1 MFYYPFAMKQS
12 ILYASFALA
21 VGALFSFVVT
31 GCSAKQTKAPLALHW
46 QLVANDVEP
55 GICEAELTITNT
67 SDQTLPNEGWIMGF
81 GLMSLHPLYT
91 EGDPIR
97 ETEVQAS
104 YHTIEPTETFVP
116 LAAGESYT
124 YKLRYKG
131 SAVRQSS
138 HPEGFFLVRKSCKEN
153 GEICEERPV
162 SIPCTFAPYT
172 RKEQMTRGIE
182 TWLKTPYADG
192 EYMYAYIKSR
202 TTDDVPQLVKWDEAE
217 RDEEN
222 EPRSVPLFAFPCPKS
237 DKLAEIM
244 HQPIRELPRVEYYRS
259 LPAEGYIIEVLRD
272 TVWIGYG
279 DEAGLFY
286 ANITLNQ
293 YAEDTKLALISDAPD
308 LHHRAMMLDISRN
321 FYPADSI
328 CRVIDVMAA
337 LKLNVLH
344 LHLADDEGWRIEIPA
359 LPQLTQ
365 NAGSRGYTKD
375 EKNCLYPFYCGGWDK
390 NDKNSTANGYLTRED
405 YIRILRYAA
414 ERYVRVIPEIDMP
427 GHMRAIKKAMGD
439 VLVDPELEQ
448 REYLSAQNYTDNV
461 IAVTRPEALPTMR
474 TIIEA
479 FVEMHK
485 EAGCPLTVF
494 NIGGDEVPKGA
505 LTKEEHQTFI
515 DGVLEILKEYN
526 LQPAGW
532 EEMTHFCPPESNA
545 ICYSWHNGYQKAQQM
560 ADEGYPVVLATANH
574 LYFDFAYC
582 HQHEEKGLNWGGYTD
597 EFDAFDWQPLMHQNV
612 IGISAQL
619 WSEVIRSFSQ
629 VEWQIYP
636 KMFGLSERAWNY
648 RQSYLSV
655 AEYAELV
662 YGKYLPMLA
671 EGKLHTHLVDKAP
684 ASNFHLMQ
692 PGIHVFAGADGKKLV
707 AMNTIYPAGEV
718 RYTIE
723 LADGSQQSGV
733 YTEPFALPD
742 DALRIKATW
751 HYLDH
756 SSNTTWLWINE

>member
-116 LAAGESYT
+116 LAAGESRT

-153 GEICEERPV
+153 GEICEEQPV

-172 RKEQMTRGIE
+172 RKEQMMRGIE

-192 EYMYAYIKSR
+192 EYMYEYIVRLQNNTSSIK
-202 TTDDVPQLVKWDEAE
+202 DDAE
-217 RDEEN
+217 YDSYIM
-222 EPRSVPLFAFPCPKS
+222 EPNIAAQIFPLPKVFSHS
-237 DKLAEIM
+237 DGYYHPALA
-244 HQPIRELPRVEYYRS
+244 QLPRVIEKD
-259 LPAEGYIIEVLRD
+259 AEMSPESYHIEVTND
-272 TVWIGYG
+272 TIWIMYG
-279 DEAGLFY
+279 DDAGLFY
-286 ANITLNQ
+286 ANLTLTQ
-293 YAEDTKLALISDAPD
+293 LSEDTTMEIIHDVPD
-308 LHHRAMMLDISRN
+308 KHHRALMLDIVRN
-321 FYPADSI
+321 YYPMDSI
-328 CRVIDVMAA
+328 MRVIEVMAA

-375 EKNCLYPFYCGGWDK
+375 EKNCLYPFYCGGWDA
-390 NDKNSTANGYLTRED
+390 NDKTSTANGYLTRDE
-405 YIRILRYAA
+405 YIRLVRYAG
-414 ERYVRVIPEIDMP
+414 ERFVRIIPEIDMP

-439 VLVDPELEQ
+439 ALVDPELEK

-474 TIIEA
+474 TIIES
-479 FVEMHK
+479 FVDMHN

-612 IGISAQL
+612 MGISAQL

-648 RQSYLSV
+648 SQSYLSV

-671 EGKLHTHLVDKAP
+671 EGKLHTHLANKAP
-684 ASNFHLMQ
+684 AANFHLLQ
-692 PGIHVFAGADGKKLV
+692 PGIHVYADNDGKKTV
-707 AMNTIYPAGEV
+707 MMNTIYPAGEV

-733 YTEPFALPD
+733 YTEPFALPA

-756 SSNTTWLWINE
+756 CSNTTWLWINE

>member
-1 MFYYPFAMKQS
+1 MSEMKRTLS
-12 ILYASFALA
+12 IIWMVSMVLTIFMS
-21 VGALFSFVVT
+21 
-31 GCSAKQTKAPLALHW
+31 CSRQPEAPLSLHW
-46 QLVANDVEP
+46 ELLANDVEP
-55 GICEAELTITNT
+55 GICEAALTVTNNR
-67 SDQTLPNEGWIMGF
+67 DQTMTKEGWFLGF
-81 GLMSLHPLYT
+81 SLMSLHPLYA
-91 EGDPIR
+91 EGDELR

-104 YHTIEPTETFVP
+104 YHTIAPTDAFTP
-116 LAAGESYT
+116 LAAGESRT

-138 HPEGFFLVRKSCKEN
+138 HPEGFFLVRTCKKEN
-153 GEICEERPV
+153 GEMSEEQPV

-192 EYMYAYIKSR
+192 EYMFAYIESILS
-202 TTDDVPQLVKWDEAE
+202 DNVPQLVKWDEG
-217 RDEEN
+217 N
-222 EPRSVPLFAFPCPKS
+222 ESPLQPSLQILPTPKS
-237 DKLAEIM
+237 YKLSDVP
-244 HQPIRELPRVEYYRS
+244 HLPIGELPRIEYFRG
-259 LPAEGYIIEVLRD
+259 LPAESY

-279 DEAGLFY
+279 DKAGLYY
-286 ANITLNQ
+286 ANLTLDQ
-293 YAEDTKLALISDAPD
+293 LAEDTQLSLICDSPD
-308 LHHRAMMLDISRN
+308 LHHRAMMLDICRN
-321 FYPADSI
+321 YYPADSI
-328 CRVIDVMAA
+328 LRVVDAMAS

-365 NAGSRGYTKD
+365 NGSSRGYTTD
-375 EKNCLYPFYCGGWDK
+375 ETDCLYPAYCGGWDK
-390 NDKNSTANGYLTRED
+390 SDKNSTANGYLTRED
-405 YIRILRYAA
+405 YIRILRYAG
-414 ERYVRVIPEIDMP
+414 ERYIRVIPEIDMP
-427 GHMRAIKKAMGD
+427 GHMRAIKKAMGG
-439 VLVDPELEQ
+439 VLTDSVLEQ
-448 REYLSAQNYTDNV
+448 RKYLSAQNYTDNV

-479 FVEMHK
+479 FVAMHK
-485 EAGCPLTVF
+485 EAGYPLTVF

-505 LTKEEHQTFI
+505 LTREEHQTFI

-532 EEMTHFCPPESNA
+532 EEMTHFCKPESNA
-545 ICYSWHNGYQKAQQM
+545 ICYSWHNGYQKAQEM
-560 ADEGYPVVLATANH
+560 ADAGYPVVLATANH

-597 EFDAFDWQPLMHQNV
+597 EFDAFDWQQLEHKNI

-648 RQSYLSV
+648 QSSPLSI
-655 AEYAELV
+655 AEYADLV

-671 EGKLHTHLVDKAP
+671 EGKLHTHLAGKAP

-692 PGIHVFAGADGKKLV
+692 PGIHIENGIVQ
-707 AMNTIYPAGEV
+707 MNRIYPAGEIV
-718 RYTIE
+718 YTLE
-723 LADGSQQSGV
+723 FADGRAEQATYS
-733 YTEPFALPD
+733 EPFALPAD
-742 DALRIKATW
+742 VRVVKAQW
-751 HYLDH
+751 QYLCH
-756 SSNTTWLWINE
+756 SSNTTLQFVE

>member
-1 MFYYPFAMKQS
+1 MKKS
-12 ILYASFALA
+12 LISLFVVCALA
-21 VGALFSFVVT
+21 VMCLQ
-31 GCSAKQTKAPLALHW
+31 GCTSKQSQAPLTLHW
-46 QLVANDVEP
+46 ELIANDVEP
-55 GICEAELTITNT
+55 GICEAVLTITNT
-67 SDQTLPNEGWIMGF
+67 TDRTLQNEGWFMGF
-81 GLMSLHPLYT
+81 GLMSLHPLYA
-91 EGDPIR
+91 EGDELR

-104 YHTIEPTETFVP
+104 YHTIEPTEAFVP
-116 LAAGESYT
+116 LAAGESRT

-138 HPEGFFLVRKSCKEN
+138 HPEGFFLVSMHTNEN
-153 GEICEERPV
+153 GDMSEEQPV

-172 RKEQMTRGIE
+172 RKEQMMRGVE
-182 TWLKTPYADG
+182 TWLKTLYAEG
-192 EYMYAYIKSR
+192 EYMYEYIVRMQNNTSS
-202 TTDDVPQLVKWDEAE
+202 VKDEAQY
-217 RDEEN
+217 DSYIM
-222 EPRSVPLFAFPCPKS
+222 EPNTAAKIFPLPKVFS
-237 DKLAEIM
+237 HTDGYCHPALA
-244 HQPIRELPRVEYYRS
+244 QLPRVTEKD
-259 LPAEGYIIEVLRD
+259 AEMSPESYHIEVTND
-272 TVWIGYG
+272 TIWIMYG
-279 DEAGLFY
+279 DDAGLFY
-286 ANITLNQ
+286 ANLTLHQ
-293 YAEDTKLALISDAPD
+293 LADDTCMEIIHDVPD
-308 LHHRAMMLDISRN
+308 KHHRALMLDIVRN
-321 FYPADSI
+321 YYPMDSI
-328 CRVIDVMAA
+328 MRVIDVMAA

-359 LPQLTQ
+359 LPQLTK
-365 NAGSRGYTKD
+365 NACSRGYTKD
-375 EKNCLYPFYCGGWDK
+375 EKNCLYPFYCGGWDA
-390 NDKNSTANGYLTRED
+390 NDKTSTANGYLTRDE
-405 YIRILRYAA
+405 YIRLVRYAG
-414 ERYVRVIPEIDMP
+414 ERFVRIIPEIDMP

-439 VLVDPELEQ
+439 VLVDPELEK

-474 TIIEA
+474 KIIEA
-479 FVEMHK
+479 FVDMHR

-515 DGVLEILKEYN
+515 DGVLDILREYK

-597 EFDAFDWQPLMHQNV
+597 EFDAFDWQPLEHKNI

-636 KMFGLSERAWNY
+636 KIFGLSERAWNY
-648 RQSYLSV
+648 EMSYLSV
-655 AEYAELV
+655 AEYAEMV

-671 EGKLHTHLVDKAP
+671 EGKLHTHLANKAP
-684 ASNFHLMQ
+684 AANFHLLQ
-692 PGIHVFAGADGKKLV
+692 PGIHVYADNDGKKTV
-707 AMNTIYPAGEV
+707 MMNTIYPAGEV

-723 LADGSQQSGV
+723 LADGSQLSGV
-733 YTEPFALPD
+733 YTEPFALPA

-756 SSNTTWLWINE
+756 CSNTTWLWIVRAVLRAEHPKF

>member
-1 MFYYPFAMKQS
+1 MKQS

-21 VGALFSFVVT
+21 VGALFSIVLA
-31 GCSAKQTKAPLALHW
+31 GCSTKQTKAPLALHW

-67 SDQTLPNEGWIMGF
+67 SDQTLPNQGWIMGF

-104 YHTIEPTETFVP
+104 YHTIEPTEAFVP
-116 LAAGESYT
+116 LAAGESCT

-153 GEICEERPV
+153 GEICEEQPV

-172 RKEQMTRGIE
+172 RKEQMLRGID

-192 EYMYAYIKSR
+192 EYMYAYIDGKR
-202 TTDDVPQLVKWDEAE
+202 TNTSSIRGKVQYDSYIM
-217 RDEEN
+217 
-222 EPRSVPLFAFPCPKS
+222 EPSIAAQIFPLPKVFS
-237 DKLAEIM
+237 QSEGYAHPALA
-244 HQPIRELPRVEYYRS
+244 QLPRIVEKNEQMTPESYH
-259 LPAEGYIIEVLRD
+259 IEVTYD
-272 TVWIGYG
+272 TIWMMYG

-286 ANITLNQ
+286 ANMTLSQ
-293 YAEDTKLALISDAPD
+293 LAEDTTVEIIHDYPD

-328 CRVIDVMAA
+328 LRIVDVMAS

-359 LPQLTQ
+359 LPQLTA
-365 NAGSRGYTKD
+365 NASTRGYTRD
-375 EKNCLYPFYCGGWDK
+375 EKDCLYPAYCGGWDK
-390 NDKNSTANGYLTRED
+390 NDKTSTANGYLTRQD
-405 YIRILRYAA
+405 YIRILQYAKQ
-414 ERYVRVIPEIDMP
+414 RNIRIIPEIDMP

-439 VLVDPELEQ
+439 ALVDPELEK

-485 EAGCPLTVF
+485 EAGCPLSVF

-648 RQSYLSV
+648 SQSYLSV

-692 PGIHVFAGADGKKLV
+692 PGIHVSTEMDGKKTV
-707 AMNTIYPAGEV
+707 MMNTIYPAGEV

-733 YTEPFALPD
+733 YAEPFDLPA

-756 SSNTTWLWINE
+756 CSNTTWLWVNE

>member
-21 VGALFSFVVT
+21 VGALFSFAVT
-31 GCSAKQTKAPLALHW
+31 GCSAKQIKAPLALHW
-46 QLVANDVEP
+46 QFVANDVEP

-104 YHTIEPTETFVP
+104 YHTIEPTEAFIP
-116 LAAGESYT
+116 LAAGESRT

-153 GEICEERPV
+153 GEICEEQPV

-172 RKEQMTRGIE
+172 RKEQMMRGIE

-192 EYMYAYIKSR
+192 EYMYEYIVRLQNNTSSIK
-202 TTDDVPQLVKWDEAE
+202 DDAE
-217 RDEEN
+217 YDSYIM
-222 EPRSVPLFAFPCPKS
+222 EPNIAAQIFPLPKVFSHS
-237 DKLAEIM
+237 DGYYHPALA
-244 HQPIRELPRVEYYRS
+244 QLPRVIEKD
-259 LPAEGYIIEVLRD
+259 AEMSPESYHIEVTND
-272 TVWIGYG
+272 TIWIMYG
-279 DEAGLFY
+279 DDAGLFY
-286 ANITLNQ
+286 ANLTLTQ
-293 YAEDTKLALISDAPD
+293 LSEDTTMEIIHDVPD
-308 LHHRAMMLDISRN
+308 KHHRALMLDIVRN
-321 FYPADSI
+321 YYPMDSI
-328 CRVIDVMAA
+328 MRVIDVMAA

-359 LPQLTQ
+359 LPQLTK

-375 EKNCLYPFYCGGWDK
+375 EKNCLYPFYCGGWDA
-390 NDKNSTANGYLTRED
+390 NDKTSTANGYLTRDE
-405 YIRILRYAA
+405 YIRLVRYAG
-414 ERYVRVIPEIDMP
+414 ERFVRIIPEIDMP

-439 VLVDPELEQ
+439 VLVDPELEK

-479 FVEMHK
+479 FVDMHR

-532 EEMTHFCPPESNA
+532 EEMTHFCKPESKA

-597 EFDAFDWQPLMHQNV
+597 EFDAFDWEPLMHQNIV
-612 IGISAQL
+612 GISAQL

-648 RQSYLSV
+648 SQSYLSV

-692 PGIHVFAGADGKKLV
+692 PGIHVSTEIDGKKTV
-707 AMNTIYPAGEV
+707 MMNTIYPAGEV

-733 YTEPFALPD
+733 YTEPFALPA

-756 SSNTTWLWINE
+756 CSNTTWLWINE